1 MNYKIG
7 YIASRVGVPSK
18 SDQRARLISYGV
30 DDNDIYENLD
40 DCLGSLRQGDELIVY
55 TVAIFGRNKLNDVFM
70 RANDAMIHGIYTSRK
85 PYLYK
90 FGLDNMRLLSD
101 AWEELNSLSKRV
113 VGAIGRE
120 KGGRKPGKAWDKA
133 EAIRSSYNEG
143 MPLDELAG
151 VHGVSTSTIRRVI
164 DSYEGKE

>member
-18 SDQRARLISYGV
+18 SDQRAKLISYGV

-40 DCLGSLRQGDELIVY
+40 DCLDSLRQGDEVIVY
-55 TVAIFGRNKLNDVFM
+55 TVAIFGRNRLNDVFM

-90 FGLDNMRLLSD
+90 FGHDNMRLLSS
-101 AWEELNSLSKRV
+101 AWDELNDVAKRLI
-113 VGAIGRE
+113 GAIRGE
-120 KGGRKPGKAWDKA
+120 KGGRKQGKAGKKA
-133 EAIRSSYNEG
+133 EGIQKANMERMG
-143 MPLDELAG
+143 ME
-151 VHGVSTSTIRRVI
+151 
-164 DSYEGKE
+164 